1 MQLLAGEGRCGR
13 HGRLDDVRRPF
24 LVLQLR
30 HVPRHLRP
38 GVEHHLGLA
47 HERHGDEHDQRHVDG
62 RAARRRRSCARPPAD
77 AHAVAH
83 RRARLARRL
92 DDDGRRD
99 ERRSG
104 SPNRLLYTLGGASPP
119 PPPPP
124 PSGCASLPEQFSGS
138 LSGAGDFDNHPNG
151 TYFYTPRSGTHRGC
165 LDGPS
170 GVDFDLFLRKWNGFT
185 WVTVAQGTS
194 AAPDENVTYN
204 GSAGY
209 YVWRVES
216 YSSSGSYSFGMQR
229 P

>member
-13 HGRLDDVRRPF
+13 HGRLDDVVRRPY
-24 LVLQLR
+24 LVLQLW

-62 RAARRRRSCARPPAD
+62 RAARRRRSCAR
-77 AHAVAH
+77 
-83 RRARLARRL
+83 
-92 DDDGRRD
+92 
-99 ERRSG
+99 
-104 SPNRLLYTLGGASPP
+104 
-119 PPPPP
+119 PPP

-185 WVTVAQGTS
+185 WVTVAQ
-194 AAPDENVTYN
+194 
-204 GSAGY
+204 
-209 YVWRVES
+209 
-216 YSSSGSYSFGMQR
+216 
-229 P
+229 

>member
-1 MQLLAGEGRCGR
+1 MNTPTDLLRVSTPWDWRVVGDRTGGGVQQTPTLSPTGVRDSLVGSATTGVVTSAG
-13 HGRLDDVRRPF
+13 
-24 LVLQLR
+24 
-30 HVPRHLRP
+30 
-38 GVEHHLGLA
+38 
-47 HERHGDEHDQRHVDG
+47 
-62 RAARRRRSCARPPAD
+62 
-77 AHAVAH
+77 
-83 RRARLARRL
+83 
-92 DDDGRRD
+92 
-99 ERRSG
+99 SG